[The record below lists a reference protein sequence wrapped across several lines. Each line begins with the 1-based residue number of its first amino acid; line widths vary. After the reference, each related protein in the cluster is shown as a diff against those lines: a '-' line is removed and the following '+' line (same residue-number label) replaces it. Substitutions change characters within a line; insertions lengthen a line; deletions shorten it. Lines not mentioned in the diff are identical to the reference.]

1 MVARTVI
8 SSFFWPRMLLPTSIP
23 SKNRISSSVPLNLS
37 FDRGATLSAPITLVN
52 LEGTRHEPAKPARK
66 AQALQDLQQTG
77 QKGTLG
83 DMNSS
88 RPEKEH
94 KGDIEDIKSIGAPV
108 VQMEVLRG
116 SSKSF
121 PPLCDSNQSLTM
133 VPSRNEQG
141 SEWWL
146 LEVATRN

>member
-94 KGDIEDIKSIGAPV
+94 EDIEKYRCSSCSN
-108 VQMEVLRG
+108 G
-116 SSKSF
+116 SSQRLFKIVSAA
-121 PPLCDSNQSLTM
+121 M
-133 VPSRNEQG
+133 R
-141 SEWWL
+141 
-146 LEVATRN
+146 